1 MVSGANTAVS
11 KAALPSETVS
21 SRAGTDP
28 SINAR
33 AAVTRCEIG
42 LTSTNASSQPGSVSG
57 STNTLLRKTSGNRAI
72 EPALETAFGAR
83 INSPTAAN
91 PQARPA
97 AKATTRATAAT
108 TPGRPA
114 SGW

>member
-11 KAALPSETVS
+11 KAAVPSATVS
-21 SRAGTDP
+21 STAGTDP

-42 LTSTNASSQPGSVSG
+42 LISTNVSSQPGSVSG
-57 STNTLLRKTSGNRAI
+57 STNTLLRNTSGKSAI

-83 INSPTAAN
+83 INRPTAAN
-91 PQARPA
+91 PQDRPT
-97 AKATTRATAAT
+97 AKAIT
-108 TPGRPA
+108 
-114 SGW
+114 